1 MTDLTDPRPP
11 LPGWIMDA
19 YELLATHSC
28 DTVES
33 RNRQSIPRDRALEVL
48 RDASEVDLEDGDAAH
63 ALSRLIDRG
72 YLYEVNG
79 ELRVT
84 IPEN

>member
-19 YELLATHSC
+19 YELLAAHSHNTAASQ
-28 DTVES
+28 DK
-33 RNRQSIPRDRALEVL
+33 QSIAREHALEIL
-48 RDASEVDLEDGDAAH
+48 RNSEELHLETGDAPH
-63 ALSRLIDRG
+63 AVSRLIDRG
-72 YLYEVNG
+72 YLYEVND

-84 IPEN
+84 IPDN

>member
-19 YELLATHSC
+19 YEILDANSHNTAASQ
-28 DTVES
+28 DK
-33 RNRQSIPRDRALEVL
+33 QSIAREHALKVL
-48 RDASEVDLEDGDAAH
+48 RDSEQLDLETGDASH
-63 ALSRLIDRG
+63 AVSRLIDRG
-72 YLYEVNG
+72 YLYEVND
-79 ELRVT
+79 ELRIT

>member
-11 LPGWIMDA
+11 LSGWIMDA
-19 YELLATHSC
+19 YELLAANSHNT
-28 DTVES
+28 TES
-33 RNRQSIPRDRALEVL
+33 QDRQSISRERALKVL
-48 RDASEVDLEDGDAAH
+48 RNSEELDLETGDATH
-63 ALSRLIDRG
+63 AVSRLIDRG
-72 YLYEVNG
+72 YLYEVND